1 MTLLKTIEKHHLGI
15 HCMHCNHSVL
25 ITVAEVIDKVPEGY
39 TFNQLKKNSRCRRC
53 GQKKA
58 DLRVL
63 YVTDEAAKWHKNNP
77 RLL

>member
-15 HCMHCNHSVL
+15 HCTHCNHSVL
-25 ITVAEVIDKVPEGY
+25 ITVAEVIQKVPEGY
-39 TFNQLKKNSRCRRC
+39 TFNQLKKNCRCRRC

-63 YVTDEAAKWHKNNP
+63 YVTDAAAEWHKNNP

>member
-15 HCMHCNHSVL
+15 HCMHCNHRVL
-25 ITVAEVIDKVPEGY
+25 ITVAEVIQKVPEGY
-39 TFNQLKKNSRCRRC
+39 TFNQLKKNCRCRRC
-53 GQKKA
+53 GHKKA

-63 YVTDEAAKWHKNNP
+63 YVTDAAAKWHKNNP

>member
-15 HCMHCNHSVL
+15 HCLHCNHSVL
-25 ITVAEVIDKVPEGY
+25 ITVAEAIQKVPEGY

-63 YVTDEAAKWHKNNP
+63 YVTDAAAEWHKENP

>member
-25 ITVAEVIDKVPEGY
+25 ITVAEVIQKVPEGY
-39 TFNQLKKNSRCRRC
+39 TFQQLRKKCRCRRC

-58 DLRVL
+58 DLRIL
-63 YVTDEAAKWHKNNP
+63 YVTDAAAEWHKENP

>member
-15 HCMHCNHSVL
+15 HCLHCNHSVL
-25 ITVAEVIDKVPEGY
+25 ITVAEVIQKVPEGY

-53 GQKKA
+53 GRKNA

-63 YVTDEAAKWHKNNP
+63 YVTDAAAEWHKNNP